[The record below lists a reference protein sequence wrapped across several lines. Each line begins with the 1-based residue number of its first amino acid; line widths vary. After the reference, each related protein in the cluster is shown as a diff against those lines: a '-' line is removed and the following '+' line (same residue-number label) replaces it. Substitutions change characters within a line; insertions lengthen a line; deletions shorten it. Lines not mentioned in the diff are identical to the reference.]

1 MGLVPFIYVYHIKV
15 KKSSEE
21 VYQKDNFKKEK
32 KMKYAILSSESYV
45 LKN

>member
-1 MGLVPFIYVYHIKV
+1 MGLVQFIYVYHIKV

-21 VYQKDNFKKEK
+21 VYQKDNFEK
-32 KMKYAILSSESYV
+32 KKNEIRHTHFGE